1 MPHSPAAASPPPR
14 RQLLLAAPV
23 VTGLALFI
31 ADYPVH
37 AWALELVALL
47 PLLWALMRAP
57 SWRWAALIGALTGLA
72 YTGPLAVVLAFPP
85 LMGAGLA
92 AALSLLWLLAGVLAW
107 RVSRW
112 PGVLGALAMAAAVV
126 LVEWLSYTAIPVWG
140 TAQCFARVWSAAPGA
155 LALLRWTGISGL
167 VFVLVASQAL
177 ALRVASARGRA
188 RRAPALALALVLA
201 LPALAVGLRRGA
213 TAPTRSLR
221 VATVGWTW
229 AGLDATSGRDPRSI
243 LLLVLPRAA
252 EDAAARGARLL
263 VSPEVGLLVDRG
275 QRDAAV
281 RELGALARRFDL
293 ALAIGVFDVA
303 GNDNR
308 IWFFAPDGRLVGE
321 YAKHHLIPLVEGYRA
336 GSGAR
341 VRFDL
346 AGVHIGGMICQDDNF
361 VDLARGYGRD
371 GASLVVVPTNDWR
384 EVAPYHLENARLR
397 GIENGYALV
406 RAASNG
412 ISLIADA
419 EGRVLARADH
429 FSEGT
434 RVLVADVP
442 IGAAGTLYSHLGDW
456 LAGACALLLVV
467 GATLEWRA
475 RRRPAP
481 AMDSAR
487 QPTIDSGKERAGS

>member
-1 MPHSPAAASPPPR
+1 MALAAAPASARPPR
-14 RQLLLAAPV
+14 RLLLAAPV
-23 VTGLALFI
+23 VTGLALFS

-37 AWALELVALL
+37 AWALELIALL
-47 PLLWALMRAP
+47 PLLWALTRAP
-57 SWRWAALIGALTGLA
+57 SWRWAALIGALTGLS

-112 PGVLGALAMAAAVV
+112 PGVLGALAMAAAIV

-188 RRAPALALALVLA
+188 RRAPALALAVVLA
-201 LPALAVGLRRGA
+201 LPALAVALRRAGA
-213 TAPTRSLR
+213 PPRQTLR
-221 VATVGWTW
+221 VATVGWTF
-229 AGLDATSGRDPRSI
+229 ASLDATTGRSAPSI
-243 LLLVLPRAA
+243 LGLVLPRAA
-252 EDAAARGARLL
+252 EDAAAGGARLL
-263 VSPEVGLLVDRG
+263 VSPEVGLFVDRG

-281 RELGALARRFDL
+281 QALGALATRHTL

-303 GNDNR
+303 SNDNR
-308 IWFFAPDGRLVGE
+308 LWFFAPDGRLVAE
-321 YAKHHLIPLVEGYRA
+321 YVKHHLIPLVEGYRA

-419 EGRVLARADH
+419 GGNVLARADH
-429 FSEGT
+429 FRVGT
-434 RVLVADVP
+434 RVLIADVP
-442 IGAAGTLYSHLGDW
+442 IGAAGTLYSHVGDW
-456 LAGACALLLVV
+456 LAALAVLLLLV
-467 GATLEWRA
+467 GAGLEWWA
-475 RRRPAP
+475 RRG
-481 AMDSAR
+481 SAV
-487 QPTIDSGKERAGS
+487 PGHAG